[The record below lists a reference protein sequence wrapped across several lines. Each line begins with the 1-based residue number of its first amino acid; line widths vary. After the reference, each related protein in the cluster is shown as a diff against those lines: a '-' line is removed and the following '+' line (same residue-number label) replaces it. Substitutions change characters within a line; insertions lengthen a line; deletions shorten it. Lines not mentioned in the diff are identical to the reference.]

1 MQKVYGDK
9 IMIYGALLNL
19 LIRQEIAGIGYEFL
33 ENDKQVLKNLCD
45 EINSTLN
52 IGYEFQYM
60 SEIAMFK
67 IPGIGKICLNYI
79 DSFKS
84 EDLRACLIYPI
95 TLDKIKGA
103 DRKIMD
109 LYYHFKNSYR
119 YISPPDSPGPLHI
132 MGAYDNAFLRLK
144 SKKLVDELMSLT
156 HSLRDV
162 FYLPLT
168 TKMIAKKWTPPEL
181 EKIMVHH
188 LTNKSITRADVGLP
202 ESGAYYPSLETI
214 VEQTK
219 FTAIACLQYYPSQ
232 SNLELVESFKND
244 DYAELRKFSDKM
256 AQVIKNKLIPGA
268 ETK

>member
-1 MQKVYGDK
+1 
-9 IMIYGALLNL
+9 MIYEALLNL
-19 LIRQEIAGIGYEFL
+19 LVKQEIAGTAYEFL

-45 EINSTLN
+45 EINSTLG
-52 IGYEFQYM
+52 IGYEINYM
-60 SEIAMFK
+60 TEISLFK
-67 IPGIGKICLNYI
+67 VPGVGKICINYI

-84 EDLRACLIYPI
+84 ESLRACLLYPI
-95 TLDKIKGA
+95 TLDKVKGA

-109 LYYHFKNSYR
+109 MYYHFKQSVR

-132 MGAYDNAFLRLK
+132 MGAYDNAFLKLK
-144 SKKLVDELMSLT
+144 SQKLVDELMILM

-168 TKMIAKKWTPPEL
+168 TKMIAKKWAPPEL
-181 EKIMVHH
+181 EQIMVHH

-202 ESGAYYPSLETI
+202 ESGTYYPSLETI

-232 SNLELVESFKND
+232 SNLELVESFMDD
-244 DYAELRKFSDKM
+244 DYAELRKF
-256 AQVIKNKLIPGA
+256 A
-268 ETK
+268 EKAAKAMREKREKS